1 MSKSQH
7 LAFYARTAC
16 GTLDDLESQFS
27 SVRDLI
33 PRELRHMSIEYYSD
47 IGSGLAGFEPG
58 GNGNVRLGLQKL
70 AEDISRGMV
79 DSVHVLSKD
88 RLARSHNVRFQFA
101 EICHQHRI
109 PIYVGGTRMSRF
121 SHDIIVEYA
130 LGTLQRSIRD
140 RLREQGKLPL
150 S

>member
-47 IGSGLAGFEPG
+47 IGSGSA
-58 GNGNVRLGLQKL
+58 VT
-70 AEDISRGMV
+70 S
-79 DSVHVLSKD
+79 
-88 RLARSHNVRFQFA
+88 
-101 EICHQHRI
+101 
-109 PIYVGGTRMSRF
+109 
-121 SHDIIVEYA
+121 
-130 LGTLQRSIRD
+130 
-140 RLREQGKLPL
+140 
-150 S
+150 